1 MWNHTKIGNIN
12 KIGMQYIPYIPIK
25 WEKYTSILIQYSH
38 TQLKANVAS
47 ILANISRVHF
57 GLLVLIIQQKT
68 HETLTSSPLVRHTN
82 PGTHPSYT
90 TGISEETAA

>member
-1 MWNHTKIGNIN
+1 MANNGLSVDTIFDIF
-12 KIGMQYIPYIPIK
+12 PIK
-25 WEKYTSILIQYSH
+25 DITKHSVDSMFLAIQDSH

-47 ILANISRVHF
+47 ILANISGVHF
-57 GLLVLIIQQKT
+57 GLLVLIIQQKN